1 MNQDFY
7 ENISLNFKKSKG
19 GNTTLLS
26 HVFEPVEIPSKLSVL
41 GANFSKFEPNE
52 LLKINESL
60 NSISSNA
67 VYITCA
73 SSMIYEL
80 FSDIIK
86 VPTLVKANSTN
97 EIMTLKNIRFTLLD
111 EYSFHKHRE
120 LYLSMNLLKLSFDHP
135 FVVADEVLSYIKQ
148 TFGDLIQVD
157 ELASENIFYKKI
169 PLKIVESKLAYLSP
183 VQQKEYAYDVG
194 PFLHYK
200 SYMSETSAKTDSEF
214 DCLQD
219 HIIQQQLRL
228 AFLRIFS
235 PLLKYYN
242 LSFDKRNSKSLFEKG
257 SGNLIF
263 KILIPKTPLIED
275 IPVGISHLFW
285 LLIDFG
291 ILFSSDTLNSVI
303 HFESSTTNNSK
314 TTVDLLNTLK
324 SQNEFTKRNEI
335 NTSLGFSE
343 LYTLITA
350 LTADKH
356 RDLITQIDDLV
367 NAKNWKELANLL
379 ETNI

>member
-1 MNQDFY
+1 MNQSFY

-26 HVFEPVEIPSKLSVL
+26 HVFEPVEMPPKLSLL
-41 GANFSKFEPNE
+41 GSNFSKFETTE
-52 LLKINESL
+52 MLRINENL
-60 NSISSNA
+60 NSIGSST
-67 VYITCA
+67 VYLTCA
-73 SSMIYEL
+73 SSLIYEL
-80 FSDIIK
+80 FADSIK
-86 VPTLVKANSTN
+86 VPTLVKANSSN
-97 EIMTLKNIRFTLLD
+97 EIMALKYIKISLVG
-111 EYSFHKHRE
+111 EYSFDRHRE
-120 LYLSMNLLKLSFDHP
+120 LYLSMNLLKLNFEHP
-135 FVVADEVLSYIKQ
+135 FVVADDVLNHLKQ
-148 TFGDLIQVD
+148 TFAELIQIE

-183 VQQKEYAYDVG
+183 VQQTEYAYDVG

-200 SYMSETSAKTDSEF
+200 SYMSEKSAETDSEF

-228 AFLRIFS
+228 AILRIFS
-235 PLLKYYN
+235 PLLKYFN

-263 KILIPKTPLIED
+263 KILIPKTPLHED
-275 IPVGISHLFW
+275 FPVGMSHLFW
-285 LLIDFG
+285 LLIEFG

-303 HFESSTTNNSK
+303 QFDQGDVPESNEK
-314 TTVDLLNTLK
+314 QGLLEKIKVQEL
-324 SQNEFTKRNEI
+324 FAKRSEI

-356 RDLITQIDDLV
+356 TSLISQIDDLV

-379 ETNI
+379 EENI